1 MLELRRLL
9 IATLIAGL
17 AFAGCQRGADD
28 ATEAEEGTINDTI
41 VIEGEGDLEEA
52 VEETGEAI
60 GEGAEAVGEGVEEGA
75 KAVGE
80 AAEEV
85 GERAKDTAEEV
96 N

>member
-9 IATLIAGL
+9 IATLVGGL
-17 AFAGCQRGADD
+17 ALAGCERGADQ
-28 ATEAEEGTINDTI
+28 AGETEEEAFNDTI
-41 VIEGEGDLEEA
+41 VIEGEGDLEAA

-60 GEGAEAVGEGVEEGA
+60 GEGAEAVGEGVEDGA
-75 KAVGE
+75 EAVGE

-85 GERAKDTAEEV
+85 GEGAEDAAERA